1 MNICVYGASSDKI
14 KKEFIEKG
22 EELGRKLVERGHRLV
37 YGAGGK
43 GMMGAVA
50 RGAYEKGGYI
60 MGVVPRF
67 FNADGVLFEN
77 CNELVRMDTMR
88 ERKQIMEDNS
98 DAFITTPGGI
108 GTFEEFFEI
117 LTLKQLARLNKPIC
131 IFDIDGYY
139 DELISLMNHAIEENF
154 MKAECRALYKVF
166 TEIEP
171 MLDYIENYNPDAV
184 DLLEMKDIHDEDEVE
199 ENV

>member
-14 KKEFIEKG
+14 KKEFIKTG
-22 EELGRKLVERGHRLV
+22 EELGRRLVERGHQLV

-50 RGAYEKGGYI
+50 RGAYEKNGHI
-60 MGVVPRF
+60 IGVVPRF
-67 FNADGVLFEN
+67 FNADGVLFDK
-77 CNELVRMDTMR
+77 CTELIRTNTMR
-88 ERKQIMEDNS
+88 ERKQIMEDSS

-117 LTLKQLARLNKPIC
+117 LTLKQLARTNKPIC

-139 DELISLMNHAIEENF
+139 DELLSLMHHAIEENF
-154 MKAECRALYKVF
+154 MKEECTELYKVF
-166 TEIEP
+166 TEIDP
-171 MLDYIENYNPDAV
+171 MLDYIENYDPDDV
-184 DLLEMKDIHDEDEVE
+184 NLLEMKDIHE
-199 ENV
+199 EKEIKNV